1 MEYISYSF
9 IVFVAAGLLVCALLP
24 VRYRRYVLLSGSLLF
39 VGLSGGFFSLGSLLL
54 GIGLSFLA
62 GRLIEASGS
71 RTMRRWV
78 LLLTVLFHLSLLFWF
93 KYQDLWEYTKELY
106 WYLRGT
112 EYLPELTERRAPLGI
127 SFYTLMLI
135 GYVGDIYM
143 RKYRAE
149 TSLSTFALYG
159 SYFGHIVQ
167 GPIDA
172 FDEVRADMEGPGRP
186 GVQDMESGAL
196 LMLYGLF
203 KKLVIAERLAVPV
216 NAVFSDP
223 ASYHWSVLLICAFG
237 FTLQLY
243 MDFSGCVDMVTGI
256 SRMFGIRLSQNFR
269 QPFFSQS
276 IAEFWR
282 RWHMTLGAFFRKYV
296 YIPLGG
302 NRHGVLRKHLNTIV
316 VFLLSGL
323 WHGGNWTYIIGTGLL
338 HCVYMILGQCLRPVN
353 TAVLRLF
360 HMDRDALPLRVLR
373 SLWVFL
379 LVTIGF
385 VLFRSE
391 SVAMAMTYLGGMAGL
406 QAGIYEAADLSVLGI
421 GTPDI
426 LIILAGLLTVFYVS
440 LKRELGHPVCSSA
453 RRRDLIGVLI
463 FTVIVLGFY
472 GRGYDASAFIYAA
485 F

>member
-9 IVFVAAGLLVCALLP
+9 MVFAAAGLIICALLP

-39 VGLSGGFFSLGSLLL
+39 AGLSGGFFSLGFLLL
-54 GIGLSFLA
+54 GTGLSFLA
-62 GRLIEASGS
+62 GRIIEGS
-71 RTMRRWV
+71 DSRALRRWV
-78 LLLTVLFHLSLLFWF
+78 LFLTVLFHLSLLFWF
-93 KYQDLWEYTKELY
+93 KYQDLWEYTKEFY
-106 WYLRGT
+106 WYLRGG

-135 GYVGDIYM
+135 GYVADIYM

-149 TSLSTFALYG
+149 TSLTAFALYG

-172 FDEVRADMEGPGRP
+172 FDDMRADMEEPGRP
-186 GVQDMESGAL
+186 GARDMESGAL

-223 ASYHWSVLLICAFG
+223 ASYHWSVLLISAFG

-243 MDFSGCVDMVTGI
+243 MDFSGCMDLVTGI
-256 SRMFGIRLSQNFR
+256 SRMFGVRLSQNFR

-302 NRHGVLRKHLNTIV
+302 NRHGMLRKHLNTV
-316 VFLLSGL
+316 AVFLLSGL

-353 TAVLRLF
+353 EGALRLL
-360 HMDRDALPLRVLR
+360 HIDRESLPLRVLR
-373 SLWVFL
+373 SLWVSL

-391 SVAMAMTYLGGMAGL
+391 SVAAAMAYLGGIAGL

-421 GTPDI
+421 SAADI
-426 LIILAGLLTVFYVS
+426 LIILAGLLAVFYVS
-440 LKRELGHPVCSSA
+440 LNRELGRRACAEA
-453 RRRDLIGVLI
+453 RRKDLICILV

-472 GRGYDASAFIYAA
+472 GRGYDVSAFIYAA